1 MVRVS
6 VRQSK
11 IIKGH
16 LLGLVNIWQLG
27 RLALLTDHWDTV
39 RISLSDFVGLGLSLL
54 CKQNIRSIQISV
66 NDEGASRL
74 SGQAKTNVAFGQIH
88 ELPREKVI

>member
-1 MVRVS
+1 M
-6 VRQSK
+6 
-11 IIKGH
+11 IIKGY

-54 CKQNIRSIQISV
+54 CKQNIMSNKYSV
-66 NDEGASRL
+66 YDEDHLDSEGRQKQMWL
-74 SGQAKTNVAFGQIH
+74 SDKSMNFL
-88 ELPREKVI
+88 ED